1 MNRSPSDE
9 IANWL
14 PWKLS
19 GTLCEWIHTADKKFT
34 EPFFSDTISVC
45 KKFPENRSSYKVIT
59 DLEIMSE
66 WSGTINAIN
75 PTAFIFHISRCGST
89 LLSQMLSLEESNIVL
104 SEVPFFDE
112 LLRLPYK
119 DPIDRMLANDYLV
132 AAIKLYGRKKSR
144 DESQLFIKTD
154 SWHLHFYEQLRDL
167 FPSVP
172 FILLFRNPLEVIHS
186 HQKQR
191 GMQSVPG
198 MIEPGIF
205 GFSEEQLKGTNLDA
219 YMTNVLEGYFKKMIE
234 ISKADDNTLLC
245 NYNEGMNNVLKKIN
259 SFLNLHITP
268 ANESLMQ
275 ARARFH
281 AKHPEELFTEDQK
294 EFNALDFMVPVLHL
308 YEELENIR
316 LAKSCAMETISETT
330 T

>member
-1 MNRSPSDE
+1 MNLSPSDE

-19 GTLCEWIHTADKKFT
+19 GTLCEWIYRADKKFT

-45 KKFPENRSSYKVIT
+45 KSFPENRSSYKVIT

-198 MIEPGIF
+198 MIEPGVF
-205 GFSEEQLKGTNLDA
+205 GFSEEQLKETNLDA

-245 NYNEGMNNVLKKIN
+245 NYNEGMNTVLKKIN
-259 SFLNLHITP
+259 SFLSLNIVP
-268 ANESLMQ
+268 ANESIMRE
-275 ARARFH
+275 RAVFH
-281 AKHPEELFTEDQK
+281 AKHPQQLFIGDLK
-294 EFNALDFMVPVLHL
+294 KFNASDFMMPLL
-308 YEELENIR
+308 QSCQELENIR
-316 LAKSCAMETISETT
+316 LAKVV
-330 T
+330 

>member
-1 MNRSPSDE
+1 MNRSTSDE

-19 GTLCEWIHTADKKFT
+19 GTLCEWIYTADKKFT

-45 KKFPENRSSYKVIT
+45 KNFPENQSSYKVIA

-89 LLSQMLSLEESNIVL
+89 LLSQMLSLDETNMVL

-119 DPIDRMLANDYLV
+119 NAVDTTIVNEYLN
-132 AAIKLYGRKKSR
+132 AAIELYGRKTSR
-144 DESQLFIKTD
+144 DETKLFIKTD

-167 FPSVP
+167 FPGVP
-172 FILLFRNPLEVIHS
+172 FILLFRNPLEVIRS

-191 GMQSVPG
+191 GMQSIPG
-198 MIEPGIF
+198 MIEPGVF
-205 GFSEEQLKGTNLDA
+205 GFSEEQLKETNLDA
-219 YMTNVLEGYFKKMIE
+219 YMTNVLEGYLKKMIE
-234 ISKADDNTLLC
+234 ISKADANTLLC
-245 NYNEGMNNVLKKIN
+245 NYNEGMINVLKKIKN
-259 SFLNLHITP
+259 FLNLNITP
-268 ANESLMQ
+268 ANQNLMQ
-275 ARARFH
+275 ERARFH
-281 AKHPEELFTEDQK
+281 AKHPQQLFTEDQK
-294 EFNALDFMVPVLHL
+294 EFNEPGCMLPLLQL
-308 YEELENIR
+308 YQELENIR
-316 LAKSCAMETISETT
+316 LVKSCKMDTILVTAP
-330 T
+330 

>member
-1 MNRSPSDE
+1 MNRSPADE

-19 GTLCEWIHTADKKFT
+19 GTLCEWIYTADKKFT
-34 EPFFSDTISVC
+34 EPFFSDTIAVC
-45 KKFPENRSSYKVIT
+45 KNFVENRSSYKVIAG
-59 DLEIMSE
+59 LETMTE
-66 WSGTINAIN
+66 WSSEANAIN
-75 PTAFIFHISRCGST
+75 PSAFIFHVSRCGST

-119 DPIDRMLANDYLV
+119 NPIDRMLANDYLV

-198 MIEPGIF
+198 MIEPGVF
-205 GFSEEQLKGTNLDA
+205 GFSEEQLKETNLDA

-259 SFLNLHITP
+259 SFLSLNIVP
-268 ANESLMQ
+268 ANESIMRE
-275 ARARFH
+275 RAVFH
-281 AKHPEELFTEDQK
+281 AKHPQQLFIGDRK
-294 EFNALDFMVPVLHL
+294 EFNVSDFMMPLL
-308 YEELENIR
+308 QSCQELENIR
-316 LAKSCAMETISETT
+316 LAKVV
-330 T
+330 